1 MERRWIEAIAIGT
14 ATNGLIQSL
23 ASRPKPTIANGET
36 MPRLEAIQWHCLL
49 RMDVIVL
56 VTMVTHLITHYLPPP
71 PIYFIPRTL
80 FILVLLEL
88 RAHSVDPRIYKSKND
103 APVLCNQYAIDA
115 LIRRESVCQASD
127 KNHRSRSMPR
137 SANRSKHLLSPS
149 REPSPP
155 TQPSAPVT
163 ERRRQSVRHEQRSQ
177 FLTPPI
183 IEYNTADECV
193 EMEVPQRKAKRR
205 KGSQLPPSPRIMSP
219 FGLAVYR
226 QARLQQFENESI
238 IIDDEWIDYT
248 SNTPVRPVPIW
259 LCVFLVIGYIIGGAF
274 YFSSTESWSFLDSA
288 YFAFITLTTIVR
300 K

>member
-1 MERRWIEAIAIGT
+1 
-14 ATNGLIQSL
+14 
-23 ASRPKPTIANGET
+23 
-36 MPRLEAIQWHCLL
+36 
-49 RMDVIVL
+49 MDVIVHA
-56 VTMVTHLITHYLPPP
+56 TMVTDTHHQMIIINKSFSSLSSHHKNS
-71 PIYFIPRTL
+71 FRCL
-80 FILVLLEL
+80 ILVEL
-88 RAHSVDPRIYKSKND
+88 RAQSVDPRIYKSKND

-115 LIRRESVCQASD
+115 LIRRESVCPTSD

-137 SANRSKHLLSPS
+137 SSNRSNKHLLPVS

-155 TQPSAPVT
+155 PPSVAPAT
-163 ERRRQSVRHEQRSQ
+163 PAPAADRHRQSIRSSQRSRY
-177 FLTPPI
+177 LAPPI
-183 IEYNTADECV
+183 IEYNTTDECV

-205 KGSQLPPSPRIMSP
+205 KGSQMPPSPRIMSP
-219 FGLAVYR
+219 LGLAVYR

-248 SNTPVRPVPIW
+248 SDTPVRPVPIW

-300 K
+300 RLLMFFTFFFVF